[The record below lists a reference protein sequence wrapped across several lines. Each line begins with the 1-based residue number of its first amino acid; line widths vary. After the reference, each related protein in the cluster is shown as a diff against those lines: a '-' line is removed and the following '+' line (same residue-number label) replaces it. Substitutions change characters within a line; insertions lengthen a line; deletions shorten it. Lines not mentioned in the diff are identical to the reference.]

1 MFEIC
6 EDCVWRY
13 RCPEMEEFNPDEEG
27 CSQKR
32 VHGQRE
38 VTLRPK
44 PGTFM
49 APRIKPRG
57 SVTKRTEK

>member
-6 EDCVWRY
+6 KDCVWRY
-13 RCPEMEEFNPDEEG
+13 RCPEMEDVNRDEEG
-27 CSQKR
+27 CEQKR

-49 APRIKPRG
+49 SPRFKVRH
-57 SVTKRTEK
+57 SKERTTK